1 MGGAWVDPPSCNTG
15 SFFLWSLAL
24 LYLQKVTQ
32 KITFLSRF
40 LTPVPPTLP
49 EPRIVLLHIDAFAER
64 LFEVCILIYNF
75 FCRRMKQPVLSQKL
89 KSLKLHAKDVK
100 RHLQISLIFWEFLVK
115 VHLERYV
122 LYNIIYSP
130 HKHVKPQKN
139 R

>member
-75 FCRRMKQPVLSQKL
+75 FLQKNEAAGIISEIEVTEITREGCEKASPDQFDHLRVLGQGS
-89 KSLKLHAKDVK
+89 
-100 RHLQISLIFWEFLVK
+100 FGK
-115 VHLERYV
+115 VCPL
-122 LYNIIYSP
+122 YSP